1 MIFLEAG
8 ELITKKRND
17 QIKFKKKLI
26 KEKKVLFAGIFIL
39 TVLLLISMIL
49 SLLFGPVDITVFETF
64 RVIYHNIFKLFIK
77 SNISLSSGISN
88 DIIWGIRFPRVI
100 MAAVIGM
107 GLSVIGVVMQAM
119 VKNPLA
125 NPYTLGVSSGA
136 SLGATFAIMIGV
148 GSVFGPH
155 FIGLSAFLGAL
166 ISSLVVYSIANIG
179 AKSSSIKLLLSGM
192 AVSALCSAFSSFII
206 FIANDAQGMRTLT
219 FWLMGSLVSATWDN
233 ILLPAVILI
242 AGGLY
247 FLSQFRNLNMMLL
260 GDESAITLGSD
271 LNFYRKIY
279 IVITALMTGMVVY
292 VAGTIGFVGLIIPHI
307 VRAVVGT
314 DHKKLIVFS
323 GLTGAIFLIWTDVLA
338 RSLLQGTEMPIGI
351 ITSLLGAP
359 FFIWILIRKT
369 YGFGGN

>member
-1 MIFLEAG
+1 M
-8 ELITKKRND
+8 ITKKRND